1 MQRFLIAIYA
11 IWRNLINRISPRCGQ
26 EGQVLILFQQVFGDA
41 VVLTSALQG
50 YVDLFVKKH
59 GYRVTLLCK
68 PAIAYFLD
76 EVASIP
82 QEINVETVD
91 FKRSF
96 DDFSYFKE
104 ISRKYRYYAN
114 LVIVPG
120 SSLSAELLSTTLMA
134 KRRVG
139 LVNVVRRKWPPQLVI
154 FDRLAYTEVVVP
166 DFGTMMIQR
175 HRMLLNHL
183 GLNVF
188 KGKLPKL
195 KPQSRIIRGNYCL
208 ICPGASS
215 PVKRW
220 PVERFAKIA
229 DYLVERYNTD
239 IYLCGGTGE
248 EQAANGLISLSAY
261 PERITNRVGKSLF
274 WEWSSMVQY
283 AKLVVGNDSAT
294 LHMAAAHRVPSVCI
308 AGVYDKF
315 QFFPYLVDELDE
327 KDRLPETVYV
337 DMPCAYCRAK
347 GYFAGYGNEE
357 CKKAIKLGHCALCID
372 SISIDSVKEKI
383 DAYKL

>member
-1 MQRFLIAIYA
+1 MQRILIAIYA

-50 YVDLFVKKH
+50 YVDLFVKQK
-59 GYRVTLLCK
+59 GMKVTLLCK
-68 PAIAYFLD
+68 PAIAKFFD

-82 QEINVETVD
+82 PEIKVETVD

-96 DDFSYFKE
+96 DDFGYFKD
-104 ISRKYRYYAN
+104 ISRKYRCYAN
-114 LVIVPG
+114 LVIAPG

-139 LVNVVRRKWPPQLVI
+139 LVNVIRRKWPPQLVI
-154 FDRLAYTEVVVP
+154 FERLAYTEIVVP
-166 DFGTMMIQR
+166 DLGSMMIQR
-175 HRMLLNHL
+175 HRMLLNYL
-183 GLNVF
+183 GLDGF
-188 KGKLPKL
+188 KGKLPRLIK
-195 KPQSRIIRGNYCL
+195 QTRIIRGNYCL

-220 PVERFAKIA
+220 PVDRFAKVA

-239 IYLCGGTGE
+239 IYLCGGTEE
-248 EQAANGLISLSAY
+248 EQAAKELISLSTY
-261 PERITNRVGKSLF
+261 PERIINRVGKSLF
-274 WEWSSMVQY
+274 REWASMVQY
-283 AKLVVGNDSAT
+283 AKIVVGNDSAT
-294 LHMAAAHRVPSVCI
+294 LHMAAAYRVPSVCI

-327 KDRLPETVYV
+327 EDRVPETVYV
-337 DMPCAYCRAK
+337 DMLCAYCRAK

-357 CKKAIKLGHCALCID
+357 CKKTIRFGNCALCID